1 MSRCAGGGAR
11 TARGALPVRWMAPEA
26 LLYNVY
32 NHQTDVWAFGILL
45 WEIVTLGSTPYA
57 AMSGREVLTAVTE
70 GYRLE
75 RPPHCKPQLYRAM
88 HSCWHADPSQ
98 RPTFASLKA
107 QLAEL
112 LDNEP
117 SEGNYVDLDSF
128 YQESSVYSD
137 PSAIIN
143 DEDGLSAEYDRERRC
158 FRELVPGPAKFE
170 NRAFNLRDEEIR
182 NKFGI
187 GTPRM
192 GGFGIRDAPFNE
204 RNFPDGEF
212 NERKFPEKTFPERN
226 FTDQNFNDPNFV
238 ERKDGKLSTSS
249 FHREREREN
258 PLVSRNSFN
267 GFPRV
272 GGTRENNF
280 HLNPDG
286 RNKRVSEF
294 ECDI

>member
-1 MSRCAGGGAR
+1 MVLIDS
-11 TARGALPVRWMAPEA
+11 VS
-26 LLYNVY
+26 
-32 NHQTDVWAFGILL
+32 
-45 WEIVTLGSTPYA
+45 GSTPYA
-57 AMSGREVLTAVTE
+57 AMSGREVLAAVSE

-75 RPPHCKPQLYRAM
+75 RPAHCKPQLYRAM

-98 RPTFASLKA
+98 RPTFATLKA

-117 SEGNYVDLDSF
+117 AEGNYVDLDSF

-143 DEDGLSAEYDRERRC
+143 DDDGLSAEYDRERRC
-158 FRELVPGPAKFE
+158 FRELSKGPTKFD
-170 NRAFNLRDEEIR
+170 NRAFSFRDEELR

-192 GGFGIRDAPFNE
+192 GGFGIRDVPFNE
-204 RNFPDGEF
+204 RNFSDGEF
-212 NERKFPEKTFPERN
+212 NERTFSDKNFPERN
-226 FTDQNFNDPNFV
+226 FTDKNFNDPNFT

-249 FHREREREN
+249 FHREREKEN

-267 GFPRV
+267 GFPRI
-272 GGTRENNF
+272 GTRENHF
-280 HLNPDG
+280 QMNPDG